1 MKARKSFRLKAE
13 AARLRA
19 RRFGAAGLSI
29 RCLPALI
36 FLSWLPALAGRPA
49 EPQSPDTSWPVRF
62 TDVAEKAGLTHP
74 SLYGGGDRKRF
85 ILETNGC
92 GTGLLDY
99 DGDGWLDALVLSGTR
114 FEEGSRREKSWSAA
128 ERPTSRLY
136 RNRHDGTF
144 EDVTA
149 RVGLDRVGW
158 ASSVCA
164 ADYDNDG
171 WLDLFVTYFGHNTLY
186 RNHRGERFEDV
197 TRAAGLE
204 RSDERWGSGCSFLDY
219 DRDGDVD
226 LFVANYLK
234 FDPGSAPE
242 PGQGA
247 NCVWKGIPVNCG
259 PKGLPTDTNLF
270 YRNRSDGTF
279 EDVSDASGIASV
291 MGRYSMTAIRSEER
305 RV

>member
-1 MKARKSFRLKAE
+1 MT
-13 AARLRA
+13 RLRA
-19 RRFGAAGLSI
+19 SRYGEAGSRHCGSTFRYVRLRRSILTVSACAMAIATIAAG
-29 RCLPALI
+29 
-36 FLSWLPALAGRPA
+36 
-49 EPQSPDTSWPVRF
+49 QSPDPAWPVRL
-62 TDVAEKAGLTHP
+62 TDVAESAGLTQP
-74 SLYGGGDRKRF
+74 SIYGGLDRKRF

-92 GTGLLDY
+92 GTGFLDY

-114 FEEGSRREKSWSAA
+114 FEEGSRREKSWSPA

-136 RNRHDGTF
+136 RNRRDGTF

-186 RNHRGERFEDV
+186 RNRRGERFEDAS
-197 TRAAGLE
+197 RAAGLE
-204 RSDERWGSGCSFLDY
+204 RTDERWGSGCSFLDY

-234 FDPGSAPE
+234 FDPASAPE
-242 PGQGA
+242 PGTGSQ
-247 NCVWKGIPVNCG
+247 
-259 PKGLPTDTNLF
+259 L
-270 YRNRSDGTF
+270 
-279 EDVSDASGIASV
+279 
-291 MGRYSMTAIRSEER
+291 
-305 RV
+305 RVEGCARQLRP